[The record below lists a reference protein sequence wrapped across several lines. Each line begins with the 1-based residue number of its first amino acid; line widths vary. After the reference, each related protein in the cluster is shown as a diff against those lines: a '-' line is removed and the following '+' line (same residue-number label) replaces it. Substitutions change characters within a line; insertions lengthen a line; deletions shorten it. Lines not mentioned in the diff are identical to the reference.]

1 MILEIIINT
10 AGGLALFMM
19 AMTMMTEG
27 LKLFA
32 GNALKSILQHWTSN
46 VYRGVISG
54 ALITGFVQSSSA
66 VTVATIGFVNAG
78 ILTLQQ
84 AIGVVFGANLGT
96 TITGWLVSIIGFGF
110 NIEALAM
117 PLLAFGALFHY
128 ASTGKRYQ
136 GLSHFMLGLGLFF
149 LALSILKSAFSGISD
164 TFGTEIFRANE
175 ITSTWVFVLFGFIL
189 TAFTQSSSAA
199 IAIILTAVSEGV
211 LGVNLAA
218 AAVIG
223 ANIGTTT
230 TTVFATMHA
239 TANARRVAVCHVAFN
254 VITGI
259 IALAMLPLFILGVA
273 ELGHM
278 IGVKD
283 QPAPFLALFHTS
295 FNLVGVILLVPFSRR
310 IGNIAEK
317 MFVTQEESLSHPQF
331 LDKTVKQTP
340 VLAIAAI
347 WNELD
352 RLYNLS
358 CELVLMA
365 IAGRSK
371 SAGIVK
377 RHADA
382 IFSLGRT
389 INEFATNLSME
400 NMAREQAEELT
411 STIRTSRY
419 LEDVTRLSNEFYN
432 LSQSADEIDN
442 EECTV
447 LLAQYLK
454 VTEHTVNIFFSD
466 NNEQAQKDVKL
477 TALTDYQKAYQ
488 DTKEGLLQ
496 VTVKRHLSVDQIDE
510 LLDSLSH
517 SRRLIQQLL
526 KADSR
531 IHKIRN
537 GETTD
542 QKDQETNEEDRGDD
556 ETVSE
561 VDET

>member
-1 MILEIIINT
+1 MIWEIIINA

-19 AMTMMTEG
+19 AMTMMTDG

-46 VYRGVISG
+46 VYRGVLSG

-78 ILTLQQ
+78 ILTLHQ

-96 TITGWLVSIIGFGF
+96 TVTGWLVSIMGFGF

-117 PLLAFGALFHY
+117 PLLAIGVILNY
-128 ASTGKRYQ
+128 AAMAKRYQ
-136 GLSHFMLGLGLFF
+136 GLGHFLLGLGLFF
-149 LALSILKSAFSGISD
+149 LALSILKSSFSGISD
-164 TFGTEIFRANE
+164 NFGNELFRAND
-175 ITSTWVFVLFGFIL
+175 ITNTWLFVFFGFIL

-199 IAIILTAVSEGV
+199 IAIILTGVSEGII
-211 LGVNLAA
+211 GINLAA

-230 TTVFATMHA
+230 TTVFATLHA

-259 IALAMLPLFILGVA
+259 IALAMLPLFVLAVS
-273 ELGHM
+273 ELGHL

-283 QPAPFLALFHTS
+283 QPAPLLALFHTS

-310 IGNIAEK
+310 IGEIAEK

-331 LDKTVKQTP
+331 LDKTVRQAP
-340 VLAIAAI
+340 ILAIAAL

-352 RLYNLS
+352 RLYNLT

-377 RHADA
+377 RHAEA
-382 IFSLGRT
+382 IISLGKS
-389 INEFATNLSME
+389 INEFATGLSME
-400 NMAREQAEELT
+400 NMTREQAEELT

-419 LEDVTRLSNEFYN
+419 LEDVTRMAHEFYS
-432 LSQSADEIDN
+432 LFQSADEINN
-442 EECTV
+442 EECTA
-447 LLAQYLK
+447 LLEQYLK
-454 VTEHTVNIFFSD
+454 VTENTVNIFFSD
-466 NNEQAQKDVKL
+466 NSEEAQKDVKL
-477 TALTDYQKAYQ
+477 QALTDYQKAYQ

-496 VTVKRHLSVDQIDE
+496 ITIKRHLSVDEIDE

-531 IHKIRN
+531 IHRLRN
-537 GETTD
+537 GEAAEP
-542 QKDQETNEEDRGDD
+542 KDQDINEDIKGDEETASDAGEI
-556 ETVSE
+556 
-561 VDET
+561 